1 MVVQLT
7 LIKVLEIM
15 GYLIFARV
23 IISWLPIDRD
33 NPIVQFIYQVTEPV
47 LAPVRNLISK
57 SSMGGGLMID
67 FSPIIV
73 WLLIE
78 YIIIPL
84 IHAFVRF

>member
-33 NPIVQFIYQVTEPV
+33 NPIVQFLYQVTEPV
-47 LAPVRNLISK
+47 LAPVRNLIDR
-57 SSMGGGLMID
+57 SSMGGGLMVD
-67 FSPIIV
+67 FSPIVV

-78 YIIIPL
+78 YLIIPL
-84 IHAFVRF
+84 INSLVRF

>member
-7 LIKVLEIM
+7 LIKVPEIM

-47 LAPVRNLISK
+47 LAPIRNLISK

-67 FSPIIV
+67 FSPIV
-73 WLLIE
+73 AWLLIE
-78 YIIIPL
+78 YLIIPL
-84 IHAFVRF
+84 IHSFVRF

>member
-1 MVVQLT
+1 MVIQLT

-23 IISWLPIDRD
+23 IISWLPIDKG

-57 SSMGGGLMID
+57 SSMGGGMMID
-67 FSPIIV
+67 FSPIVV
-73 WLLIE
+73 WLLIQ
-78 YIIIPL
+78 YLVIPL
-84 IHAFVRF
+84 IHSFVRF